1 MLQQQEVQ
9 VVLIT
14 LDEVEGAEVP
24 EAVVQAEENLIQEV
38 LQVLTALA
46 VGAEAEDRLLNMLK
60 VEVVQEEELL

>member
-1 MLQQQEVQ
+1 MLQQQEAQ

-14 LDEVEGAEVP
+14 LDQVDRAEAQ
-24 EAVVQAEENLIQEV
+24 EAVAQAEENLIQEV

-60 VEVVQEEELL
+60 VEMVQEEELL

>member
-14 LDEVEGAEVP
+14 LDQVDRAEAQ
-24 EAVVQAEENLIQEV
+24 EAVAQAEENLIQEV

-60 VEVVQEEELL
+60 VEMVQEEELL

>member
-1 MLQQQEVQ
+1 M
-9 VVLIT
+9 VLIT
-14 LDEVEGAEVP
+14 LDQVEGAEAP